1 MKVAFATSDLE
12 LVNEQFRSASHLVV
26 YEITPGASLLERI
39 CVLPLDRKVGTDDRI
54 RAIDGASIVFVSAIG
69 PSLAVRL
76 AQQGIRVA
84 TTPSGTRIAAVL
96 AWIGARAYGDEAPRE
111 LGASS
116 SV

>member
-96 AWIGARAYGDEAPRE
+96 AWIGARTYGDGAQSE
-111 LGASS
+111 LGA
-116 SV
+116 